1 MFCHLS
7 ALIGLFINIGTVIT
21 LILPMG
27 FLGPLLVWLA
37 KRNEF
42 PAVDEH
48 GREAAN
54 FQITMGGLQFLF
66 TIVPIVG
73 WFFLIPALLFNIGL
87 SIFASVKASHGE
99 QYRYPFSLR
108 LLN

>member
-1 MFCHLS
+1 M
-7 ALIGLFINIGTVIT
+7 LF
-21 LILPMG
+21 LPLG
-27 FLGPLLVWLA
+27 FLGPLLVWLV

-54 FQITMGGLQFLF
+54 FQITMGGLQFILA
-66 TIVPIVG
+66 IIPIIG
-73 WFFLIPALLFNIGL
+73 WFFLIPAMFINIGL